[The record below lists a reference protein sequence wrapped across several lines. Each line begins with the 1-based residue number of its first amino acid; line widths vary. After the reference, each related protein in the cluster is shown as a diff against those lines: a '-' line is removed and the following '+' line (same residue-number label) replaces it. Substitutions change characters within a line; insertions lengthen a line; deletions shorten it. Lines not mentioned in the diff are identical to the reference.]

1 MAAAVK
7 RTQKKVS
14 RELARRVRLY
24 GYPGVSRM
32 SLKERILQDVKDAMR
47 AKDKP
52 RLATIRLSTA
62 EIKQREVDERI
73 ELDDTQV
80 LVVLDKM
87 CKQRRESISQF
98 EQAGRDDLAAQEKA
112 ELALIQQYLPEQLGE
127 AEINDL
133 IDAAMEQ
140 TGASSMKDMGKV
152 MGLLK
157 PKLQGRADMG
167 AVSALI
173 KARLG

>member
-1 MAAAVK
+1 
-7 RTQKKVS
+7 
-14 RELARRVRLY
+14 
-24 GYPGVSRM
+24 M

-52 RLATIRLSTA
+52 RLATIRLITA
-62 EIKQREVDERI
+62 AIKQREVDERI
-73 ELDDTQV
+73 ELDDTQI
-80 LVVLDKM
+80 LAVLDKM
-87 CKQRRESISQF
+87 SKQRRESISQF

-112 ELALIQQYLPEQLGE
+112 ELALIQEYLPEQLGE
-127 AEINDL
+127 AEIEEL

-140 TGASSMKDMGKV
+140 TGAASMKDMGKV
-152 MGLLK
+152 MGQLK

-173 KARLG
+173 KARLS